1 MTKPTII
8 DIDFE
13 IAELLKKQSE
23 LVNKATDLL
32 FSMPHSQ
39 EREALMD
46 AYHAES
52 DKLGIE
58 IQRLFELRSARLNA
72 IAIANYEVVKDVRF
86 EIIIYINFPDEVVG
100 FCLYDIEHF
109 NFALTIKDKTK
120 LREFLEIFG
129 EPAVLSNS

>member
-13 IAELLKKQSE
+13 VAELLKKQSE

-32 FSMPHSQ
+32 FSMPHSE
-39 EREALMD
+39 ERQALMD
-46 AYHAES
+46 TYHAES

-58 IQRLFELRSARLNA
+58 IQRLFELRSTRLNA
-72 IAIANYEVVKDVRF
+72 IAKCEVVKDVRF

-109 NFALTIKDKTK
+109 NFALTVKDKTK

>member
-13 IAELLKKQSE
+13 VAELLKKQSE

-32 FSMPHSQ
+32 FSMPYSE
-39 EREALMD
+39 ERQALMD
-46 AYHAES
+46 TYHAEA

-58 IQRLFELRSARLNA
+58 IQRLFELRSTRLNA
-72 IAIANYEVVKDVRF
+72 IAIAKYEVLKDVRF
-86 EIIIYINFPDEVVG
+86 EIVIYINYPNEVIG

-129 EPAVLSNS
+129 EPAFVGKS